1 MNICL
6 PYVLTE
12 HRDMSM
18 RTKTMS
24 CQAYP
29 YIPGEHLTIPNEID
43 ILNYTQS
50 IIQIERK
57 IVVTQFK
64 QIILDKK
71 GKFIYN
77 IS

>member
-1 MNICL
+1 
-6 PYVLTE
+6 
-12 HRDMSM
+12 
-18 RTKTMS
+18 MS
-24 CQAYP
+24 CQVYP
-29 YIPGEHLTIPNEID
+29 YVPGEHLTIPNEID
-43 ILNYTQS
+43 IPNYTQS